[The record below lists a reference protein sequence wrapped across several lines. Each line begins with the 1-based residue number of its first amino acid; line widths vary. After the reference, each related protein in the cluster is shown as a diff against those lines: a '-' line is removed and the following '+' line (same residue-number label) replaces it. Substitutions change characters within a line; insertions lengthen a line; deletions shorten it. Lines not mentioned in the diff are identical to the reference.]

1 MINYYTK
8 ILPFVVVLVAF
19 SLRTCIQDTSSSEIV
34 DVKSQ
39 TKKAVEHPTL
49 KTNEFEECSEIT
61 RGVLI
66 THCGS
71 CHQSTLDSHKAA
83 AIKVFDLDKKAD
95 WHTSLVLENL
105 EGITSRT
112 ENKSTIT
119 DQQKEAIATFLE
131 LKELRLKE

>member
-19 SLRTCIQDTSSSEIV
+19 SLRTCTKDTGTSEIV
-34 DVKSQ
+34 DITS
-39 TKKAVEHPTL
+39 
-49 KTNEFEECSEIT
+49 KTDSKIDNSTADTGSFEECSEIT

-71 CHQSTLDSHKAA
+71 CHQSSLESHKTG
-83 AIKVFDLDKKAD
+83 AIKVFDLDKKVD
-95 WHTSLVLENL
+95 WHTSLALENL

-112 ENKSTIT
+112 KNKSSIS
-119 DQQKEAIATFLE
+119 DLQKEAIATFLE
-131 LKELRLKE
+131 LKALQLKE